1 MTLGREVH
9 LGGAGVILVSHA
21 MPDITYER
29 SRYSPPEIEHRYGP
43 KVHLLDDPVA
53 LAWLARLA
61 SQETAQPE
69 LGRLVRRLYEHLSL
83 VVLGAELPRARI
95 DVPSRMVS
103 SRPEAVYRGVAID
116 RNARVV
122 TVGIARAGTVPS
134 QICYETLN
142 ELLDPAGVRQD
153 HLFMSRTVDEQGRVT
168 GSSWHDAKIG
178 RDVANRM
185 VLIPDPMG
193 ATGGS
198 ISQAM
203 THYKTK
209 LDGTPA
215 AMISMNLIVTP
226 EFIARVTADHPDAVI
241 YAFRLDR
248 ALSSREVLAT
258 VPGTH
263 PAQERGL
270 DDHQYIVPGAGG
282 LGELLNN
289 AWI

>member
-1 MTLGREVH
+1 MHDT
-9 LGGAGVILVSHA
+9 
-21 MPDITYER
+21 TYAR
-29 SRYSPPEIEHRYGP
+29 SRYAPPEIEHRYGP
-43 KVHLLDDPVA
+43 NVHLLDDPVA

-61 SQETAQPE
+61 ARETTQPE

-83 VVLGAELPRARI
+83 VVLGAELPRRRI

-116 RNARVV
+116 RSTPVV

-142 ELLDPAGVRQD
+142 ELLDPEGVRQD
-153 HLFMSRTVDEQGRVT
+153 HLFMSRVTDEHGRVT
-168 GSSWHDAKIG
+168 GTAWHDAKIG
-178 RDVANRM
+178 HQVQGRI

-198 ISQAM
+198 MSAAM

-209 LDGTPA
+209 LDGDPRA
-215 AMISMNLIVTP
+215 VVAMNLIVTP
-226 EFIARVTADHPDAVI
+226 EYVTRLTKDHPDAKV

-248 ALSSREVLAT
+248 ALSSKEVLST

-263 PAQERGL
+263 PEQERGL